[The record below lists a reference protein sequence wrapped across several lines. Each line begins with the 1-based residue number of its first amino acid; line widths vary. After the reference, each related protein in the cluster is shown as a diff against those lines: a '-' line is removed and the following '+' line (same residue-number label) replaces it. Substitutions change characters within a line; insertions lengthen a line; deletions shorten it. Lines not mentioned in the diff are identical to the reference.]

1 MKEIEMTTQQLNLLA
16 VVSAVACWSAF
27 VATWL
32 AAENYNE
39 RRAPAERTRSWFGTA
54 VTPGVVIASTISFAV
69 PAADWRSLTFYAPPV
84 RILGLVI
91 LLAATALT
99 IWARLALGLM
109 WSGAPAVKEQHQLR
123 TSGPYAMTRH
133 PIYTGILGMLLGS
146 LLVAGGGRWIV
157 LFPVMLIL
165 FEVKIH
171 IEERLMLAEFPDDY
185 PRYRRLVPRLVP
197 GLRVIG
203 RHRGGQQVAASH

>member
-1 MKEIEMTTQQLNLLA
+1 MTTQQLNLIA
-16 VVSAVACWSAF
+16 VVSAVVCWSVF

-39 RRAPAERTRSWFGTA
+39 GRAPAERTRSWFGTA
-54 VTPGVVIASTISFAV
+54 VTPGIIMASMIAFAV

-123 TSGPYAMTRH
+123 TSGPYGVTRH
-133 PIYTGILGMLLGS
+133 HIYTGILGMLLGS

-157 LFPVMLIL
+157 LFPVIL
-165 FEVKIH
+165 VLLEIKIR
-171 IEERLMLAEFPDDY
+171 IEERLMLAEFLDDY
-185 PRYRRLVPRLVP
+185 PRYRRLVPKLIP
-197 GLRVIG
+197 GLRLLS
-203 RHRGGQQVAASH
+203 RNGGDQQIAASH

>member
-1 MKEIEMTTQQLNLLA
+1 MTTHQLNLIA
-16 VVSAVACWSAF
+16 VVSAVVCWTAF

-39 RRAPAERTRSWFGTA
+39 GRAPAERTRSWFGTA
-54 VTPGVVIASTISFAV
+54 VTPGMVIASMIAFAV
-69 PAADWRSLTFYAPPV
+69 PAAEWRSLTFDTPPV

-109 WSGAPAVKEQHQLR
+109 WSSAPAVKEQHQLR
-123 TSGPYAMTRH
+123 TSGPYAITRH

-157 LFPVMLIL
+157 LFGVIL
-165 FEVKIH
+165 VLLEIKIR

-185 PRYRRLVPRLVP
+185 PRYRQVVPKLIP
-197 GLRVIG
+197 GLRLIG
-203 RHRGGQQVAASH
+203 RHSGDQQIAASH

>member
-1 MKEIEMTTQQLNLLA
+1 MTTQQLNLIA
-16 VVSAVACWSAF
+16 VVGAIVCWSAF

-39 RRAPAERTRSWFGTA
+39 GRAPAERTRSWFGTA
-54 VTPGVVIASTISFAV
+54 VTPGIVIASLITLAV

-84 RILGLVI
+84 RILGLVL

-123 TSGPYAMTRH
+123 TSGPYGMTRH
-133 PIYTGILGMLLGS
+133 PIYTGILGMLLGT

-157 LFPVMLIL
+157 LFPVMLVLLEI
-165 FEVKIH
+165 KIR
-171 IEERLMLAEFPDDY
+171 IEERLMLAEFPDEY
-185 PRYRRLVPRLVP
+185 PRYRQLVPKLIP
-197 GLRVIG
+197 GLRLLS
-203 RHRGGQQVAASH
+203 RHAGDQQIAASH

>member
-1 MKEIEMTTQQLNLLA
+1 MTTQQLNLIA
-16 VVSAVACWSAF
+16 VVSAVVCWSAF

-39 RRAPAERTRSWFGTA
+39 GRAPAERTRSWFGTA
-54 VTPGVVIASTISFAV
+54 VAPGIVIASLITLAV

-109 WSGAPAVKEQHQLR
+109 WSGVPAVKEQHQLR
-123 TSGPYAMTRH
+123 TSGPYAITRH
-133 PIYTGILGMLLGS
+133 PIYTGILGMLLGT

-157 LFPVMLIL
+157 LFPVMLVLLEI
-165 FEVKIH
+165 KIR
-171 IEERLMLAEFPDDY
+171 IEERLMLAEFPDQY
-185 PRYRRLVPRLVP
+185 PRYRQLVPKLIP
-197 GLRVIG
+197 GLRLLS
-203 RHRGGQQVAASH
+203 RHSGDQQIAASH

>member
-1 MKEIEMTTQQLNLLA
+1 MTTHQLNLIA
-16 VVSAVACWSAF
+16 AVSAVVCWTAF

-39 RRAPAERTRSWFGTA
+39 GRAPAERTRSWFGTA
-54 VTPGVVIASTISFAV
+54 VTPGMVIASMIAFAV
-69 PAADWRSLTFYAPPV
+69 PAAEWRSLTFYTPPV
-84 RILGLVI
+84 RIVGLFI

-99 IWARLALGLM
+99 IWARLVLGLM

-123 TSGPYAMTRH
+123 TSGPYAITRH

-157 LFPVMLIL
+157 LFGVVLVLLEI
-165 FEVKIH
+165 KIRT
-171 IEERLMLAEFPDDY
+171 EERLMLAEFPGDY
-185 PRYRRLVPRLVP
+185 PRYRRRVPRLVP
-197 GLRVIG
+197 GLRMVS
-203 RHRGGQQVAASH
+203 HRSSPRPVA

>member
-1 MKEIEMTTQQLNLLA
+1 MATHQLNLVA
-16 VVSAVACWSAF
+16 AVSAVVCWTAF

-39 RRAPAERTRSWFGTA
+39 GRAPAERTRSWFGTA
-54 VTPGVVIASTISFAV
+54 VTPGMVIASMVAFAV
-69 PAADWRSLTFYAPPV
+69 PAAQWRSLTFYTPPV
-84 RILGLVI
+84 RILGLLI

-99 IWARLALGLM
+99 IWARLVLGLM

-123 TSGPYAMTRH
+123 TSGPYAITRH

-157 LFPVMLIL
+157 LFGVVLVLLEI
-165 FEVKIH
+165 KIR

-185 PRYRRLVPRLVP
+185 PRYRQLVPKLIP
-197 GLRVIG
+197 GLRLIG
-203 RHRGGQQVAASH
+203 RHSGDQQIAASH

>member
-1 MKEIEMTTQQLNLLA
+1 MTTQQLNLLA
-16 VVSAVACWSAF
+16 VVSAAVCWAAF

-54 VTPGVVIASTISFAV
+54 VTPGVIMASVITFAV
-69 PAADWRSLTFYAPPV
+69 PKADWRALTFSTPPV

-99 IWARLALGLM
+99 IWARLVLGVM
-109 WSGAPAVKEQHQLR
+109 WSGVPAVKERHQLR
-123 TSGPYAMTRH
+123 TSGPYAITRH
-133 PIYTGILGMLLGS
+133 PIYTGILGMLAGS
-146 LLVAGGGRWIV
+146 ALVAGAGRWIV
-157 LFPVMLIL
+157 LFPVIL
-165 FEVKIH
+165 VLLEIKIH

-185 PRYRRLVPRLVP
+185 PRYRQLVPRLIP
-197 GLRVIG
+197 GLRLIS
-203 RHRGGQQVAASH
+203 RHRGGRQVAASH